1 MREDGF
7 LRGVLI
13 LTLAG
18 LAARALGAVYRVF
31 LYPLLGPEGI
41 GLFQMAYPVYS
52 TLLVLST
59 SGANVALSRMVSARL
74 GAGKSAEVGAV
85 FRITLGL
92 LAITGVA
99 LGAALFWASPWL
111 AGAVYREP
119 RATAALRA
127 VAPAV
132 PAVVVMSAYRGLFQG
147 YQKMYPPALSQI
159 VEQVVRVGTM
169 FALGW
174 WLLPAG
180 VPWAAAGAAFGAT
193 TGGAAGLVYLAWAGR
208 VLPLRSGP
216 VRGRGRA
223 GWSRWRGREL
233 AGVVREFVGQ
243 AVPVSMTGA
252 MFTLFTL
259 ADVVVPAR
267 LQAAGLSP
275 EEATAWYGRLTGGA
289 MPLVNL
295 PSLFSASLQLAL
307 VPAVARCLAA
317 GDRAGAADRA
327 ATGLRFTVALTAAS
341 AVGLAVL
348 AQPICATLYGD
359 AQVAVVLRPLAGAA
373 LFLGLQQ
380 ATAGILQGLGEATLP
395 LWHLGAAALF
405 KVAATWYAAGGPW
418 GVVGVAWATVAGF
431 ALAGVLGMAAVARR
445 LGPVASLADLVLRPG
460 AALAVMGLC
469 LPALHRWGL
478 GLAGS
483 AWAGVGLAVVGGA
496 LLYVTALL
504 VVGGFRE
511 ADLEMLPARARFLQ
525 AWLRKSGLLR
535 P

>member
-1 MREDGF
+1 MREDSF
-7 LRGVLI
+7 LRGVLV

-74 GAGKSAEVGAV
+74 GAGKSAEVGVV
-85 FRITLGL
+85 FRAVLGV
-92 LAITGVA
+92 LAVVGVA
-99 LGAALFWASPWL
+99 LGAALFAASPWL

-119 RATAALRA
+119 RAAPALQA

-132 PAVVVMSAYRGLFQG
+132 LAVVMMSAYRGLFQG
-147 YQKMYPPALSQI
+147 YQKMHPPAVSQI

-169 FALGW
+169 FLLAWL
-174 WLLPAG
+174 LLPAG
-180 VPWAAAGAAFGAT
+180 VAPAAAGAAFGAT
-193 TGGAAGLVYLAWAGR
+193 TGGAAGLVYLAWCARARPGDDAAER
-208 VLPLRSGP
+208 GARRGGPPRGGDFLP
-216 VRGRGRA
+216 VM
-223 GWSRWRGREL
+223 
-233 AGVVREFVGQ
+233 REFLGQ

-252 MFTLFTL
+252 MFTVFTL

-267 LQAAGLSP
+267 LQAAGFSP
-275 EEATAWYGRLTGGA
+275 EAATAWYGRLTGGA

-317 GDRAGAADRA
+317 GDREGAADRA
-327 ATGLRFTVALTAAS
+327 ATGLRFTVTLTAAA

-348 AQPICATLYGD
+348 AEPICATLYGD
-359 AQVAVVLRPLAGAA
+359 PKVAVALRPLAGAA

-380 ATAGILQGLGEATLP
+380 ATAGILQGLGEVAVP
-395 LWHLGAAALF
+395 LWHLG
-405 KVAATWYAAGGPW
+405 VAAVLKVVMTWYVAGQPS

-431 ALAGVLGMAAVARR
+431 GLAGLLGIAAVARR
-445 LGPVASLADLVLRPG
+445 LGRVASVSDLVLRPG

-469 LPALHRWGL
+469 LPALYRWGQGATGSPWGGIGL
-478 GLAGS
+478 GVVAG
-483 AWAGVGLAVVGGA
+483 AC
-496 LLYVTALL
+496 LYLVALL

-511 ADLEMLPARARFLQ
+511 SDLEMLPARARFLE
-525 AWLRKSGLLR
+525 AWLRRSGLLR